1 MCFPVVHCLKKKWG
15 GGGGGLS
22 FCVKPSYCLP
32 VGACTKNGK
41 GRTEMSEKCQM
52 PAGPVQFISPAET
65 FTPGEEGTDQ
75 GDGGGARSH
84 LLMTLNKT
92 GCGATRNKSDGM

>member
-15 GGGGGLS
+15 GGGCGGGGDLS

-52 PAGPVQFISPAET
+52 PAGPVQFISPAEM
-65 FTPGEEGTDQ
+65 FTPGRRVLT
-75 GDGGGARSH
+75 R
-84 LLMTLNKT
+84 
-92 GCGATRNKSDGM
+92 ATAAVPGHTC